1 MSFLTDARVVD
12 TDANATRAEGAES
25 DL

>member
-25 DL
+25 GL

>member
-12 TDANATRAEGAES
+12 TDANAIRAEGAES